1 MDQPVRKTVVPDGA
15 GLRSYVVVL
24 CTAPK
29 EISDRIAASIVEER
43 LAACVNISP
52 VRSHFV
58 WDGKPCREDE
68 ELMIIKTEAQML
80 ERIKDRIRSMHSYLV
95 PEIIAIPVVWG
106 DQPYL
111 SWITDSLIPK

>member
-1 MDQPVRKTVVPDGA
+1 MKTAAEPHDA
-15 GLRSYVVVL
+15 GSRSYVVVL

-29 EISDRIAASIVEER
+29 EISDRIAASIVNDR
-43 LAACVNISP
+43 LAACVNVSP

-68 ELMIIKTEAQML
+68 ELLIIKTEALML
-80 ERIKDRIRSMHSYLV
+80 EKIKDRIRSLHSYQV
-95 PEIIAIPVVWG
+95 PEIIALPVVWG

-111 SWITDSLIPK
+111 LWITDSLIRQ